1 MEIGTR
7 AKGDSDEV
15 GRARLGLVPGIGRE
29 LHAERRVHRIGD
41 THEAGRTRLG
51 LNPGGA
57 HDGMAWS
64 GTSSRSCET
73 KKDGRDWRKETCVKR
88 QGLVWD

>member
-1 MEIGTR
+1 MKWAGLVWDEFPASQRQEVEIGTR

-57 HDGMAWS
+57 HDG
-64 GTSSRSCET
+64 R
-73 KKDGRDWRKETCVKR
+73 
-88 QGLVWD
+88 